1 MTVKGGTVWY
11 FPDGYLPRKQEHGA
25 LEAHEALMLL
35 NPNDKEATIY
45 LDFYFEDRS
54 PIKDILVTVGPE
66 RVRSLR
72 LDHPEDIRNVQIP
85 CLTQYAICVRS
96 DIGIIAQ
103 FGRLDTTQ
111 ANLAYYTTMGFCA
124 VE

>member
-1 MTVKGGTVWY
+1 MTIKGGTVWY
-11 FPDGYLPRKQEHGA
+11 FPDGYLPRKQEQGA

-35 NPNDKEATIY
+35 NPNDKEATIH
-45 LDFYFEDRS
+45 LDFYFEDCS
-54 PIKDILVTVGPE
+54 PIKDVLVTVGPE

-72 LDHPEDIRNVQIP
+72 LDHPEHIGNVQIP
-85 CLTQYAICVRS
+85 CLTQYAIRVRS